1 MPFCSNGLRT
11 IDVARLILG
20 CCSLWCCC
28 SLWFPCCRGEE
39 TKATIVKNFLCPWGD
54 VVPQSTTFESWLHG
68 DSFHFRFTVEDSEV
82 ILQEKWTGE
91 DAIENEDRVAFA
103 IASDIEFGKLYCIE
117 LDAQGRIRDSKRDI
131 RHLVDTSWTCDGLLT
146 TSQRTDTGYIVS
158 ATIPIATLTA
168 IAHHPID
175 ASSKILVGLFRADH
189 YRSSNAA
196 TWSSWTLPATLADTP
211 FVRSAFSRLPV
222 NGGSLL
228 NPVEST
234 RARSLRIARD
244 KVRRVWHD
252 HLQREVVKKRAE
264 LWFDS
269 LADFPS
275 IPELW
280 TIREVRSIAVAS
292 ERPLEWNDSFKE
304 PLVYRPFSLSI
315 SIDEFEQRGNRV
327 NGMLVELT
335 EETASERVGIR
346 CDQGRIWFELEAAK
360 LAQSMSLATIDAHV
374 VGPGD
379 SITVTSEGTGS
390 VLDLAIHLNG
400 ERLKAIPVLENQP
413 RAMPLESVVDTR
425 RRWKLNSF
433 QTPLDSLQWRNRV
446 LSEIELR
453 SLDDRARLLTWGE
466 QSDAE
471 HTAWVDHYAR
481 RIDTEGGYLLESLR
495 HYR

>member
-1 MPFCSNGLRT
+1 M
-11 IDVARLILG
+11 
-20 CCSLWCCC
+20 
-28 SLWFPCCRGEE
+28 
-39 TKATIVKNFLCPWGD
+39 
-54 VVPQSTTFESWLHG
+54 
-68 DSFHFRFTVEDSEV
+68 
-82 ILQEKWTGE
+82 
-91 DAIENEDRVAFA
+91 
-103 IASDIEFGKLYCIE
+103 
-117 LDAQGRIRDSKRDI
+117 
-131 RHLVDTSWTCDGLLT
+131 
-146 TSQRTDTGYIVS
+146 
-158 ATIPIATLTA
+158 
-168 IAHHPID
+168 
-175 ASSKILVGLFRADH
+175 
-189 YRSSNAA
+189 
-196 TWSSWTLPATLADTP
+196 
-211 FVRSAFSRLPV
+211 
-222 NGGSLL
+222 
-228 NPVEST
+228 
-234 RARSLRIARD
+234 ARD
-244 KVRRVWHD
+244 KVRRDWYD

-264 LWFDS
+264 QWFDS

-280 TIREVRSIAVAS
+280 TISEVRSIAVAS

-335 EETASERVGIR
+335 EETASERVWIR
-346 CDQGRIWFELEAAK
+346 CGQGRIWFEMEAAK
-360 LAQSMSLATIDAHV
+360 LAQSMSLATIDAHE

-400 ERLKAIPVLENQP
+400 KRLKAIPVLENQP
-413 RAMPLESVVDTR
+413 RAIPLESVVDTR